1 VADKFEHTH
10 AGHRRCFA
18 CGRENEGGLG
28 LVFKKCDDGRVCAQ
42 CTIDEHYQ
50 GYPGMVQGG
59 IVATILDCAM
69 TNCLFADGVEAMTVR
84 LNVKFH
90 EPVLVNEKLIV
101 EASRVSTRGRVYE
114 MKASI
119 TQKEKVKASA
129 SARFMRADNAL

>member
-1 VADKFEHTH
+1 VADKFELTH
-10 AGHRRCFA
+10 AGHRHCFA

-28 LVFKKCDDGRVCAQ
+28 LVFKKCDDGRVGARCI
-42 CTIDEHYQ
+42 IDERYQ